1 MFINQIGMVSLQ
13 ESVYHG
19 VQVLGLPLSY
29 EQKLNA
35 HVVNKKVI
43 GQYTS
48 TVLCRYK
55 GQSVL
60 NGVRI
65 QSKII
70 IITNWSFCDDKFVCT

>member
-43 GQYTS
+43 GKYRPLLICVS
-48 TVLCRYK
+48 L
-55 GQSVL
+55 
-60 NGVRI
+60 
-65 QSKII
+65 
-70 IITNWSFCDDKFVCT
+70 